1 MKELSK
7 ILKGEAMFKIGDF
20 SRLSFVTVK
29 TLRYYDEIGLL
40 KPVKVDRFTGYRYYS
55 ADQLPRLNYIAALK
69 SLGLSLEEI
78 ATLIHNDLSPSQI
91 RDIFILK
98 KVELQ
103 QRANEEQRRLEQVE
117 KLLKQIEKEGKM
129 PDYQVVIKKVEPQ
142 LIASIRAIL
151 PTYGHLGQL
160 YEELIPYVYSRG
172 GKPAGP
178 TMYMCHDMEYKEK
191 DVDVEAGF
199 PIAEA
204 IAASDRVKVYEL
216 PGMAEAACT
225 IHKGPYEGIGEAYS
239 AIMAWTE
246 SNGYQ
251 ITGPD
256 RELYLTSPADTTD
269 PNQYVTEIQFPV
281 KKA

>member
-1 MKELSK
+1 
-7 ILKGEAMFKIGDF
+7 MFKIGDF
-20 SRLSFVTVK
+20 SKLSFVTVK

-55 ADQLPRLNYIAALK
+55 ADQLPRLNYIVSLK
-69 SLGLSLEEI
+69 NMGLSLEEI
-78 ATLIHNDLSPSQI
+78 AALLSNDLAPSQM

-98 KVELQ
+98 KSELQ
-103 QRANEEQRRLEQVE
+103 QRVNEERRRLEQVE
-117 KLLKQIEKEGKM
+117 KLLKQIEKEGAM

-142 LIASIRAIL
+142 IIASIRDVL

-160 YEELIPYVYSRG
+160 YNELIPYLFSQG

-178 TMYMCHDMEYKEK
+178 TLYICHDQEYKEK
-191 DVDVEAGF
+191 DVDVEAGI

-204 IAASDRVKVYEL
+204 IPGSDRVKVYEL
-216 PGMAEAACT
+216 PGMEQAACT
-225 IHKGPYEGIGEAYS
+225 VYKGPYENIGEAYS
-239 AIMAWTE
+239 ALMSWIE
-246 SNGYQ
+246 GNGYQ

-256 RELYLTSPADTTD
+256 RELYLTSPADTSD
-269 PNQYVTEIQFPV
+269 PTQYVTEIQFPV